1 MRPVLLYWQFVQLF
15 AMSLPAFYES
25 LTQPERYVHF
35 LITAVTSMLTLQA
48 FNGYGRRQPNVLVNS
63 AAILC
68 AVAVLSL
75 VLVECLAVASKSI
88 VPLWSQRL
96 WLFAFCAAISVFL
109 SHVDCVL
116 SARRISRNFLS
127 PTSAR
132 IASAVRTTRT
142 IGS

>member
-25 LTQPERYVHF
+25 LTQPERYVHL

-48 FNGYGRRQPNVLVNS
+48 FNGYGHRQPNVLANS

-75 VLVECLAVASKSI
+75 VLIECLAVMSKSI

-96 WLFAFCAAISVFL
+96 WLFAFSAVISVCL
-109 SHVDCVL
+109 SRIDFVL
-116 SARRISRNFLS
+116 SARRTTGNI
-127 PTSAR
+127 
-132 IASAVRTTRT
+132 TTRT
-142 IGS
+142 IRS